1 MEASVA
7 PLASIF
13 DNPQAA
19 QADIRDYFAAKRNVH
34 PYFHTPASSEDC
46 YLVGHKCGC
55 PRCHEV
61 QPMPSLAKKQKKEQA
76 DTAVITIEASPA
88 APPQPF
94 AASAADV
101 QTVNSFDPDLR
112 VPGSPRP

>member
-1 MEASVA
+1 MEVA
-7 PLASIF
+7 PLVSVF
-13 DNPQAA
+13 GNPQVV
-19 QADIRDYFAAKRNVH
+19 QGIRDYSRLPAKLNFH

-101 QTVNSFDPDLR
+101 QTVNSFVPDLR